1 MKGGTLQLA
10 KVPSFQA
17 AHLPSTSIKYG
28 TLLWNLKR
36 LPKQNTYDGREKPP
50 TSILQFRMVG
60 VVVFEERKV
69 CMVWEGRQA
78 TQEGEKEGRRGG
90 GMRIAMCKAMVMQQ
104 RMCTGKTREGWRW
117 VPEEVLGEWWSA
129 WDRRYDDWVGSSLW
143 PAAATQVL
151 LCCARHDRQGVK
163 RRILVGSVHILHSD
177 TTHQWSCK

>member
-1 MKGGTLQLA
+1 
-10 KVPSFQA
+10 
-17 AHLPSTSIKYG
+17 
-28 TLLWNLKR
+28 
-36 LPKQNTYDGREKPP
+36 
-50 TSILQFRMVG
+50 
-60 VVVFEERKV
+60 
-69 CMVWEGRQA
+69 
-78 TQEGEKEGRRGG
+78 
-90 GMRIAMCKAMVMQQ
+90 MVMQQ

-129 WDRRYDDWVGSSLW
+129 WGRRYDDWVGSSLW